1 MNYVKWSLGEVEEN
15 CRGTEECFSL
25 ILFLLSG
32 LFFFFPFGFLWAFFG
47 LVFVWAWC
55 FGLFGG
61 GFIICLGFLF
71 SFGFICFNT
80 TSGIFLFHSNAE
92 QSQFWNVENFHIW
105 NFITELL
112 SSAAHHS
119 ASSFGISLEYPVN
132 GLNRS
137 IKWSW
142 FWCFV
147 TLSRQSVQTCLWLN
161 YFITEIATAF
171 APEQCYLPMH

>member
-1 MNYVKWSLGEVEEN
+1 MLNDPWERRIAGGQKSV
-15 CRGTEECFSL
+15 
-25 ILFLLSG
+25 FLLFCFCWVL
-32 LFFFFPFGFLWAFFG
+32 LFFFFPFGFLCAFFG
-47 LVFVWAWC
+47 LVFVWAWW
-55 FGLFGG
+55 FGFFVGD
-61 GFIICLGFLF
+61 FAICLGFLF
-71 SFGFICFNT
+71 SFAFICFNT

-105 NFITELL
+105 NFIIELL
-112 SSAAHHS
+112 SRAAHHS

-142 FWCFV
+142 FWCFII
-147 TLSRQSVQTCLWLN
+147 LSRQSVQTCFWLN

-171 APEQCYLPMH
+171 APEQCYLPTH